1 MGWLIALAVLIGLAI
16 LPLGA
21 SVIYNTDGP
30 LIRLIA
36 GPLRIQIIPA
46 KKKEKKPKKEKKEP
60 KTKKKPAE
68 PKPPK
73 EKKKEPSQE
82 GGSILD
88 FLPLVQVALDFL
100 GDFRRKLRLKHLVL
114 RLTMAGGDPTE
125 KNGQQWAVL

>member
-46 KKKEKKPKKEKKEP
+46 KKKNNKNYIK
-60 KTKKKPAE
+60 
-68 PKPPK
+68 
-73 EKKKEPSQE
+73 Q
-82 GGSILD
+82 D
-88 FLPLVQVALDFL
+88 YPLS
-100 GDFRRKLRLKHLVL
+100 
-114 RLTMAGGDPTE
+114 
-125 KNGQQWAVL
+125 